1 MYKVQTYNAISDKGL
16 SRFPVD
22 SYEVGSELDSAD
34 AYILRSHK
42 LHDQEVPSS
51 LVAVARAGAGTNNVP
66 VEDYSAKGIV
76 VFNTPGANAN
86 AVKELVLTGILMSC
100 RDIAGG
106 IEFVRNV
113 EGVTD
118 EAEMAKLLEQEKK
131 KFAGSEIKGK
141 TLGVI
146 GLGAIGA
153 LVANVATE
161 LGMNVVGF
169 DPAISV
175 EAAWR
180 LSRRVEKMESVEA
193 LMSRADFITVHVP
206 AIPATKG
213 LINSEKL
220 ALCKEGTV
228 LLNFAREQVVDE
240 AAVIAALD
248 SGKLHRF
255 VTDFP
260 TLSLAKRRDVIQMP
274 HIGASTAE
282 AEENC
287 AVMAADQLMD
297 YLENGN
303 IKNSVNF
310 PATSMARNGGSRIT
324 VANDNVPAVLG
335 NVLSILADANLNI
348 IDMLN
353 RSRDEL
359 AYNIIDVE
367 GDVKEGITAAI
378 GEVEGVTSVR
388 LL

>member
-1 MYKVQTYNAISDKGL
+1 MYKIKTYNAISDKGL
-16 SRFPVD
+16 SRFPTD
-22 SYEVGSELDSAD
+22 TYEVGPEADSAD
-34 AYILRSHK
+34 AYVLRSHK
-42 LHDQEVPSS
+42 LHGQEVPSS
-51 LVAVARAGAGTNNVP
+51 LAAVARAGAGTNNVP
-66 VEDYSAKGIV
+66 VEEYSAKGIV

-106 IEFVRNV
+106 IDFVRNI
-113 EGVTD
+113 EGITD
-118 EAEMAKLLEQEKK
+118 EAELAKLLEKEKK
-131 KFAGSEIKGK
+131 NFAGSEIKGK

-153 LVANVATE
+153 LIANVAVE
-161 LGMNVVGF
+161 LGMKVVGF

-175 EAAWR
+175 QAAWK
-180 LSRRVEKMESVEA
+180 LSRRVENMDSVEA
-193 LMSRADFITVHVP
+193 LMARADFITVHVP

-213 LINSEKL
+213 LINAEKL
-220 ALCKEGTV
+220 ALCKDGTV

-240 AAVIAALD
+240 ASVIAALD

-260 TLSLAKRRDVIQMP
+260 TLSLAKRLDVIPMP

-297 YLENGN
+297 FLENGN

-310 PATSMARNGGSRIT
+310 PAATMPRSGGSRIT
-324 VANDNVPAVLG
+324 FANENVPAVLG
-335 NVLSILADANLNI
+335 NVLSILADANLNVLE
-348 IDMLN
+348 MLN
-353 RSRDEL
+353 RSRNDL

-367 GDVKEGITAAI
+367 GEVGDELRSSIAA
-378 GEVEGVTSVR
+378 VEGVISVR

>member
-42 LHDQEVPSS
+42 LHNQEVPSS

-180 LSRRVEKMESVEA
+180 LSRRVEKMDSVEA

-240 AAVIAALD
+240 TAVIAALD

-367 GDVKEGITAAI
+367 GDVKDGITAAI

>member
-1 MYKVQTYNAISDKGL
+1 MYKIQTYNAISDKGL
-16 SRFPVD
+16 CRFPTD
-22 SYEVGSELDSAD
+22 KYEVGPETDSAD

-42 LHDQEVPSS
+42 LHGQAIPSS

-66 VEDYSAKGIV
+66 VDDYSKKGVV

-106 IEFVRNV
+106 IDFVRNI
-113 EGVTD
+113 EGISD

-131 KFAGSEIKGK
+131 KFAGSEVKGK

-153 LVANVATE
+153 MVANVAVE
-161 LGMNVVGF
+161 LGMKVVGF

-175 EAAWR
+175 EAAWK
-180 LSRRVEKMESVEA
+180 LSRRVEKMDSVES
-193 LMSRADFITVHVP
+193 LMARADFITVHVP

-220 ALCKEGTV
+220 ALCKDGTV
-228 LLNFAREQVVDE
+228 LLNFAREQVVDQD
-240 AAVIAALD
+240 AVIAALD
-248 SGKLHRF
+248 SGKLKRF

-260 TLSLAKRRDVIQMP
+260 TLDLAKRLDVIPMP

-310 PATSMARNGGSRIT
+310 PATAMPRNGGSRVT
-324 VANDNVPAVLG
+324 VANENVPAVLG
-335 NVLSILADANLNI
+335 NVLSVLADANLNV

-353 RSRDEL
+353 KSRGEL

-367 GDVKEGITAAI
+367 G
-378 GEVEGVTSVR
+378 EVSDQLKSSLTEVDGVISVR
-388 LL
+388 LI

>member
-16 SRFPVD
+16 SRFPAD
-22 SYEVGSELDSAD
+22 SYEVGPEVAAAD

-42 LHDQEVPSS
+42 LHGQEIPSS

-66 VEDYSAKGIV
+66 VEDYSTKGIV

-106 IEFVRNV
+106 IDFVRNV

-153 LVANVATE
+153 MVANVAVE

-248 SGKLHRF
+248 SGKLRRF

-260 TLSLAKRRDVIQMP
+260 TLSLAKRLDVIQMP

-310 PATSMARNGGSRIT
+310 PATSMSRNGGSRVT
-324 VANDNVPAVLG
+324 VANENVPAVLG

-367 GDVKEGITAAI
+367 GEVNEAITAAI
-378 GEVEGVTSVR
+378 AEVEGVTSVR

>member
-1 MYKVQTYNAISDKGL
+1 MYKIKTYNAISDKGL
-16 SRFPVD
+16 SRFPTD
-22 SYEVGSELDSAD
+22 TYEVGPEADSAD
-34 AYILRSHK
+34 AYVLRSHK
-42 LHDQEVPSS
+42 LHGQEVPSS
-51 LVAVARAGAGTNNVP
+51 LAAVARAGAGTNNVP
-66 VEDYSAKGIV
+66 VEEYSAKGIV

-106 IEFVRNV
+106 IDFVRNI
-113 EGVTD
+113 EGITD
-118 EAEMAKLLEQEKK
+118 EAELAKLLEKEKK
-131 KFAGSEIKGK
+131 NFAGSEIKGK

-153 LVANVATE
+153 LIANVAVE
-161 LGMNVVGF
+161 LGMKVVGF

-175 EAAWR
+175 QAAWK
-180 LSRRVEKMESVEA
+180 LSRRVENMDSVEA
-193 LMSRADFITVHVP
+193 LMARADFITVHVP

-213 LINSEKL
+213 LINAEKL
-220 ALCKEGTV
+220 ALCKDGTV

-240 AAVIAALD
+240 ASVIAALD

-260 TLSLAKRRDVIQMP
+260 TLSLAKRLDVIPMP

-297 YLENGN
+297 FLENGN

-310 PATSMARNGGSRIT
+310 PAATMPRSGGSRIT
-324 VANDNVPAVLG
+324 FANENVPAVLG
-335 NVLSILADANLNI
+335 NVLSILADANLNVLE
-348 IDMLN
+348 MLN
-353 RSRDEL
+353 RSRNVL

-367 GDVKEGITAAI
+367 GEVGDELRSSIAA
-378 GEVEGVTSVR
+378 VEGVISVR

>member
-16 SRFPVD
+16 SRFPAD
-22 SYEVGSELDSAD
+22 SYEVGSELDAAD

-180 LSRRVEKMESVEA
+180 LSRRVEKMDSVEA

-310 PATSMARNGGSRIT
+310 PATAMARNGGSRIT

>member
-1 MYKVQTYNAISDKGL
+1 MYKIQTYNAISDKGL
-16 SRFPVD
+16 SRFP
-22 SYEVGSELDSAD
+22 SSAYEVGPEADSAD
-34 AYILRSHK
+34 AYVLRSHK
-42 LHDQEVPSS
+42 LHGQEVPPS
-51 LVAVARAGAGTNNVP
+51 LSAVARAGAGTNNVP
-66 VEDYSAKGIV
+66 VEEYSAKGIV

-106 IEFVRNV
+106 IDFVRNI
-113 EGVTD
+113 EGITD
-118 EAEMAKLLEQEKK
+118 EAELAKLLEKEKK
-131 KFAGSEIKGK
+131 NFAGSEIKGK

-153 LVANVATE
+153 LIANVAVE
-161 LGMNVVGF
+161 LGMKVVGF

-175 EAAWR
+175 EAAWK
-180 LSRRVEKMESVEA
+180 LSRRVEKMDSVEA

-213 LINSEKL
+213 LINAEKL
-220 ALCKEGTV
+220 ALCKDGTV

-240 AAVIAALD
+240 ASVIAALD

-260 TLSLAKRRDVIQMP
+260 TLSLGKRSDVIPMP

-297 YLENGN
+297 FLENGN

-310 PATSMARNGGSRIT
+310 PAATMPRNGESRIT
-324 VANDNVPAVLG
+324 FANENVPAVLG
-335 NVLSILADANLNI
+335 NVLSILADANLNVLE
-348 IDMLN
+348 MLN
-353 RSRDEL
+353 RSRNDL

-367 GDVKEGITAAI
+367 GDVRDELRSAIAA
-378 GEVEGVTSVR
+378 VEGVISVR
-388 LL
+388 LI

>member
-1 MYKVQTYNAISDKGL
+1 MYKIQTYNAISDKGL
-16 SRFPVD
+16 TRFPSE
-22 SYEVGSELDSAD
+22 SYEVGPDVESAD
-34 AYILRSHK
+34 ALILRSHK
-42 LHDQEVPSS
+42 LHGQDIPASVA
-51 LVAVARAGAGTNNVP
+51 AVARAGAGVNNVP
-66 VEDYSAKGIV
+66 VEEYSAQGIV

-106 IEFVRNV
+106 IDFVRNID
-113 EGVTD
+113 GISD

-153 LVANVATE
+153 LVANVAVE
-161 LGMNVVGF
+161 LGMKVVGF

-175 EAAWR
+175 EAAWK
-180 LSRRVEKMESVEA
+180 LSRRVEKMDSVEA
-193 LMSRADFITVHVP
+193 LISRADFITVHVP
-206 AIPATKG
+206 AIPATKH

-220 ALCKEGTV
+220 ALCKKGAV
-228 LLNFAREQVVDE
+228 LLNFAREQVVE
-240 AAVIAALD
+240 EEAVIDALE
-248 SGKLHRF
+248 SGNLRRF

-260 TLSLAKRRDVIQMP
+260 TLALAKRLDVIPMP

-287 AVMAADQLMD
+287 AIMAADQLMD

-310 PATSMARNGGSRIT
+310 PATSMPRNGGSRIT
-324 VANDNVPAVLG
+324 FANNNVPKVLG
-335 NVLSILADANLNI
+335 SVLSILADKNLNV

-353 RSRDEL
+353 RSRDDL
-359 AYNIIDVE
+359 AYNLIDVE
-367 GDVKEGITAAI
+367 GELDAELKDAI
-378 GEVEGVTSVR
+378 SSVEGVLNVR
-388 LL
+388 LV

>member
-1 MYKVQTYNAISDKGL
+1 MYKIQTYNAISDKGL
-16 SRFPVD
+16 SRFP
-22 SYEVGSELDSAD
+22 SSAYEVGPEVDSAD
-34 AYILRSHK
+34 AYVLRSHK
-42 LHDQEVPSS
+42 LHGQEVPSS
-51 LVAVARAGAGTNNVP
+51 LSAVARAGAGTNNVP

-106 IEFVRNV
+106 IDFVRNI
-113 EGVTD
+113 EGITD
-118 EAEMAKLLEQEKK
+118 EAELAKLLEKEKK
-131 KFAGSEIKGK
+131 NFAGSEIKGK

-153 LVANVATE
+153 LIANVAVE
-161 LGMNVVGF
+161 LGMKVVGF

-175 EAAWR
+175 EAAWK
-180 LSRRVEKMESVEA
+180 LSRRVEKMDSVEA

-213 LINSEKL
+213 LINAEKL
-220 ALCKEGTV
+220 ALCKDGTV

-240 AAVIAALD
+240 ASVIAALD

-260 TLSLAKRRDVIQMP
+260 TLSLAKRLDVIPMP

-297 YLENGN
+297 FLENGN

-310 PATSMARNGGSRIT
+310 PAATMPRSGGSRIT
-324 VANDNVPAVLG
+324 FANENVPAVLG
-335 NVLSILADANLNI
+335 NVLSILADANLNVLE
-348 IDMLN
+348 MLN
-353 RSRDEL
+353 RSRNEL

-367 GDVKEGITAAI
+367 GGVNDELCSTIAA
-378 GEVEGVTSVR
+378 VEGVISVR
-388 LL
+388 LI